1 VHSVKRSDATSER
14 RFVTKLDFVGS
25 DGTPVPKAGAL
36 LVGEHSADQTMN
48 FGGLRDE
55 VRNSLD
61 EVSS

>member
-1 VHSVKRSDATSER
+1 M
-14 RFVTKLDFVGS
+14 TKLDFVGS